1 MGAYEDQLDIE
12 NDNLN
17 KEIEKLQNDFNRYDR
32 VNEYYGQDEVMLVFV
47 QKIMTILY
55 AVIYFGFLYFLAISE
70 KHVALKILL
79 LVVFATLPFVVHLI
93 TANLYSYYAEVM
105 NALRRT

>member
-1 MGAYEDQLDIE
+1 MGAYEDQLAIE

-70 KHVALKILL
+70 KHIALKILL
-79 LVVFATLPFVVHLI
+79 LAVFATLPFVVHLI
-93 TANLYSYYAEVM
+93 TANLYSYYMEVA

>member
-1 MGAYEDQLDIE
+1 MGAYEDQLAIE

-70 KHVALKILL
+70 KHLALKILL
-79 LVVFATLPFVVHLI
+79 LAVFATLPFVVHLI
-93 TANLYSYYAEVM
+93 TANLYSYYAEVA
-105 NALRRT
+105 NALRGN

>member
-70 KHVALKILL
+70 KHIALKILL
-79 LVVFATLPFVVHLI
+79 LAVFATLPFVVHLI
-93 TANLYSYYAEVM
+93 TANLYSYYMEVA
-105 NALRRT
+105 NVLRRT

>member
-70 KHVALKILL
+70 KHIALKIFLL
-79 LVVFATLPFVVHLI
+79 AVFATLPFVVHLI
-93 TANLYSYYAEVM
+93 TANLYSYYMEVA